1 MLILFLNHRN
11 ILRNQRKGKGL
22 DGHPINRIPRS
33 PFLRSPGFFPVL
45 PCDHSF
51 HNPYMPLLFFSKYNL
66 WISSCAACKKTLEPA
81 ASFSPSGGAGVLG
94 LTGREI
100 WLPLRARIWDG
111 GVEDYKDPVKN
122 SKIELTGGNRT
133 INIRNH
139 SVTQT

>member
-1 MLILFLNHRN
+1 M
-11 ILRNQRKGKGL
+11 
-22 DGHPINRIPRS
+22 RS
-33 PFLRSPGFFPVL
+33 LQ
-45 PCDHSF
+45 
-51 HNPYMPLLFFSKYNL
+51 
-66 WISSCAACKKTLEPA
+66 KKTLEPA
-81 ASFSPSGGAGVLG
+81 APFSHSGGAGVLG